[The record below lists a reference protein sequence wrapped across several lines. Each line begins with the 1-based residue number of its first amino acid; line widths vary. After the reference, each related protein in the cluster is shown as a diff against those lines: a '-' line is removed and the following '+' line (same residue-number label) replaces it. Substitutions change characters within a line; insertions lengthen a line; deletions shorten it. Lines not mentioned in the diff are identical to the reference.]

1 MYSGTSQVEG
11 WGCNAFH
18 SGTHHSHT
26 LAYVHT
32 FIYSLND
39 GKHSTTH
46 CQVVTVVPCV
56 LICLP
61 PEPLPSPSGVSTDP
75 SEYQE
80 TPEAHVSAPS
90 FPCVQRSSTRL
101 HLIAP
106 VVPIV
111 DHIFFSP
118 SPSLFP
124 FSSPI
129 SVFTCPPLFTTISF
143 SYPTKKSKNHWNRK
157 LFIIDSFLRH
167 ILNDLSLSVPTVKYV
182 KYHILKCTYTSIVHL
197 KFVIKKNS
205 TVSRSIDRLTKNR
218 KRTGTELVDYFSLT
232 K

>member
-1 MYSGTSQVEG
+1 MKRCTVADF
-11 WGCNAFH
+11 NRFH
-18 SGTHHSHT
+18 PTDCLRVDTREKKSLRQCIAARAKWRVGVATRFTRVPTIRIHSHT
-26 LAYVHT
+26 FIRSYVHT

-111 DHIFFSP
+111 DHIF
-118 SPSLFP
+118 SLP
-124 FSSPI
+124 R
-129 SVFTCPPLFTTISF
+129 LLSF
-143 SYPTKKSKNHWNRK
+143 SLSIFLSCFVFYLSS
-157 LFIIDSFLRH
+157 FIYYNFIFLSH
-167 ILNDLSLSVPTVKYV
+167 
-182 KYHILKCTYTSIVHL
+182 
-197 KFVIKKNS
+197 
-205 TVSRSIDRLTKNR
+205 
-218 KRTGTELVDYFSLT
+218 
-232 K
+232 